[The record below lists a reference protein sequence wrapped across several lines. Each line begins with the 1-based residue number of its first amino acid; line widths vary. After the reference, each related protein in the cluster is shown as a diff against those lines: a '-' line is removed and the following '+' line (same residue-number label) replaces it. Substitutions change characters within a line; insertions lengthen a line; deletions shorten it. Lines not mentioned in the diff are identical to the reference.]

1 MSLIL
6 TNCKIFT
13 AQETLINHSLVIEN
27 GIISDITCD
36 EITTKAHQVVD
47 LKGQLI
53 APGFID
59 TQVNGGAGC
68 LFNNSPTVDSI
79 IQIANAHRKFGTTSL
94 LPTLISDDTQTTE
107 KAIQAAKQALHL
119 KVPGFI
125 GIHLEGPYLNINRKG
140 VHCETKITSP
150 SENSLALFKKIGE
163 IGSSMMTLAPEI
175 TDTLFIKALV
185 DEGIIVSIGHSNA
198 GYDCTKQALKAGVSG
213 FTHLFNAMS
222 SLTSRDPGVAGC
234 AMEDPHSWCGVIV
247 DGHHVHDTNLAFAL
261 KLKPKGKVMLVT
273 DAMHTVGQAGT
284 KFDLAG
290 IDIYRSNGKVTTA
303 DGTLAGSDLTMISA
317 VKNTVSRLAIDQE
330 EALRMASLYP
340 AQFLK
345 QDHQLGRIAPG
356 YRANL
361 VLLDTELNVLET
373 WIDGKANNQ
382 NT

>member
-13 AQETLINHSLVIEN
+13 AQETLTDHSIVIKN
-27 GIISDITCD
+27 GKICEITRDDITTENH
-36 EITTKAHQVVD
+36 EIID
-47 LKGQLI
+47 LKGQLV

-68 LFNNSPTVDSI
+68 LFNNAPTVDSI
-79 IQIANAHRKFGTTSL
+79 VKIANAHRKFGTTSL
-94 LPTLISDDTQTTE
+94 LPTLISDDTDTTE
-107 KAIQAAKQALHL
+107 KAIQAAKQAH
-119 KVPGFI
+119 KQAVPGFI
-125 GIHLEGPYLNINRKG
+125 GIHLEGPYLNISRKG

-150 SENSLALFKKIGE
+150 SKHSLALFKQISQ
-163 IGSSMMTLAPEI
+163 IGSSMVTLAPEI
-175 TDTLFIKALV
+175 ADTQFIKALA
-185 DEGIIVSIGHSNA
+185 DEGIKVSIGHSNA
-198 GYDCTKQALKAGVSG
+198 SYECTKQALQAGVSG

-234 AMEDPHSWCGVIV
+234 ALEDPHSWCGVIV

-273 DAMHTVGQAGT
+273 DAMHTVGQHGA

-290 IDIYRSNGKVTTA
+290 TEIYRSNGKVTTA
-303 DGTLAGSDLTMISA
+303 DGTLAGSDLTMIDA
-317 VKNTVSRLAIDQE
+317 VKNTISRLNIDQE

-340 AQFLK
+340 AQFLQ

-361 VLLDTELNVLET
+361 VLLDTELNVLDT
-373 WIDGKANNQ
+373 WIDGVADNQ
-382 NT
+382 SP